1 MRQDA
6 RSLLEKLQQ
15 TDFVYHDFEEQEDEG
30 EPWPL
35 LDALLRHPAIARTA
49 PVRSWP
55 QRGPVEVDL
64 GESKP
69 VSRLFRRYDNRPEE
83 PAPSAKPQPEPPS
96 LRSFLNK
103 LGDED

>member
-15 TDFVYHDFEEQEDEG
+15 TDFVYHDFDGQEDEG

-35 LDALLRHPAIARTA
+35 LDALLRHPAIARPA
-49 PVRSWP
+49 AVRSWP

-64 GESKP
+64 DESKST
-69 VSRLFRRYDNRPEE
+69 SRLFRRYDARPQESE
-83 PAPSAKPQPEPPS
+83 AEGKQPEQRS
-96 LRSFLNK
+96 LRNFLTK
-103 LGDED
+103 LGDQD